1 MTTELEG
8 RTIMNSPTV
17 RDWMTTDPITVPTG
31 TTLAAARARMQRD
44 EVRHLLVLDDDG
56 GLAGI
61 VTWGDVMEAWPS
73 DYSGLEPAEVRE
85 LMARV
90 SVDEIMVLQVA
101 TIDPD
106 ATMSEAANLMFELR
120 VGALPVTEDHR
131 VVGILTSS
139 DILQGLVRV
148 LAGRG

>member
-1 MTTELEG
+1 MT
-8 RTIMNSPTV
+8 V
-17 RDWMTTDPITVPTG
+17 DPISVPTG

-56 GLAGI
+56 HLAGI
-61 VTWGDVMEAWPS
+61 VTSGDVMEAWPS
-73 DYSGLEPAEVRE
+73 EYSGLEPAEVRE

-90 SVDEIMVLQVA
+90 SVDEIMATKVA

-106 ATMSEAANLMFELR
+106 ATMSEAANLMFAQR
-120 VGALPVTEDHR
+120 IGALPVVEDHQ
-131 VVGILTSS
+131 VVGILTNS

-148 LAGRG
+148 LASRP